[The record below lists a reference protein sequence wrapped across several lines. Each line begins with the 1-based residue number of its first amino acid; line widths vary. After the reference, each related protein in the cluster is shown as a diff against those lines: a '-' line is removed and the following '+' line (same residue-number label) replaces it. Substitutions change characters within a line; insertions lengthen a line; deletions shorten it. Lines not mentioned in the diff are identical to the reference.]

1 VTSLKEGPDKPN
13 KLAGAASLRDVHL
26 PDCCQMS
33 KFSLAARVLATP
45 SGSSSLTSHKIHIVN
60 RLG

>member
-1 VTSLKEGPDKPN
+1 MDLSRQAEQAGRRGVTPRRQSTFLTVAKCPN
-13 KLAGAASLRDVHL
+13 S
-26 PDCCQMS
+26 
-33 KFSLAARVLATP
+33 SLAARVLVTL